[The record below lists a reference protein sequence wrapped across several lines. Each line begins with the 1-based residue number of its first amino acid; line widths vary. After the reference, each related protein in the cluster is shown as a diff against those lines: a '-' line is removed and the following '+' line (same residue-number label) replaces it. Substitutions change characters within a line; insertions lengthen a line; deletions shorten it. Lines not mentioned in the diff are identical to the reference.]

1 MRQETTEGGGKKM
14 PQFSYDI
21 DAIAAEAEKY
31 MTQSTE
37 ELEYNFKL
45 TWTRARE
52 GAPLP
57 HRGDDSFWQNTRKRL
72 VKEIIK
78 NETTGSVAIVSI
90 AATVVEWLQNS
101 TINLTQIEFPLSLF
115 VALVA
120 KSAMDEL
127 KSRNAQDKRKS
138 AKKKED

>member
-1 MRQETTEGGGKKM
+1 M
-14 PQFSYDI
+14 PQSSYEI
-21 DAIAAEAEKY
+21 DAIAADAEKY

-45 TWTRARE
+45 AWVRARE
-52 GAPLP
+52 GTSLP

-72 VKEIIK
+72 VKEVIK
-78 NETTGSVAIVSI
+78 NETTGSVAIVSV

-115 VALVA
+115 VALIA

-127 KSRNAQDKRKS
+127 KSRNAQDKGN
-138 AKKKED
+138 AKKKGN

>member
-1 MRQETTEGGGKKM
+1 M
-14 PQFSYDI
+14 PQSSYDI
-21 DAIAAEAEKY
+21 DAIAADAEKY
-31 MTQSTE
+31 MTQTPE

-45 TWTRARE
+45 AWTRARE

-72 VKEIIK
+72 TKEIIK
-78 NETTGSVAIVSI
+78 NETTGSVAIVSV
-90 AATVVEWLQNS
+90 ATTVVEWLQTS
-101 TINLTQIEFPLSLF
+101 TINLTSIEFPLSLF

-127 KSRNAQDKRKS
+127 KSRNAKNKPKNA
-138 AKKKED
+138 AKNKKTSK